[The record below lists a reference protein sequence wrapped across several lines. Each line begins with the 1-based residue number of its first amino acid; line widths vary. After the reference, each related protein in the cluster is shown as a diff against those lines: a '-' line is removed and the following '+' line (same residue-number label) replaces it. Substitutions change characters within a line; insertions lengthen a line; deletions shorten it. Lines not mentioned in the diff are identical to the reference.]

1 MFLYRLLSWIALV
14 LYAPL
19 ALIRSVTGRRRLGTL
34 RGRLGLLPYPDLA
47 GGVWVHAVSVGEVQ
61 VARNLL
67 AAVAKKSPGTRLG
80 LSATTAAGLEAARRL
95 AGEEIAVFSFPL
107 DLAGPVERS
116 LSALRPGVL
125 ALTETELWPL
135 LIDRARRRGVPV
147 ALVNGR
153 ISQRSYGRYDLVRG
167 WFRRV
172 LESVSLFTMQSEED
186 ARRIREL
193 GAPAGR
199 VLVTGN
205 IKYDAAPPGPF
216 PDARRLRSAAAG
228 RPILVAAS
236 TGEGEEEIV
245 LEAWISL
252 ERLSLLVI
260 APRRP
265 ERFDE
270 VARLIESSGFSV
282 IRRSTPDTEPSNHK
296 SQVTNPKSSPVYLL
310 DSIGELASL
319 YTEANLAFLGGSL
332 VRAGGH
338 NPIEAWAAGVPVLVG
353 PHTQN
358 FRSITASGE
367 DIGILE
373 RVSDARS
380 LARACGL
387 ALGNPA
393 STAARGERARRFV
406 AENRGAAASTAEA
419 IGTLLAGEPQ
429 ARAAAP

>member
-1 MFLYRLLSWIALV
+1 MFLYRLLSSIALV

-19 ALIRSVTGRRRLGTL
+19 ALIRSLTGRRRLGTL
-34 RGRLGLLPYPDLA
+34 TGRLGLLPYPDLA

-67 AAVAKKSPGTRLG
+67 AAVAKRSPGVRLG
-80 LSATTAAGLEAARRL
+80 LSATTAAGLEAARR
-95 AGEEIAVFSFPL
+95 AVADEIAVFSFPL

-116 LSALRPGVL
+116 LAALRPGVL
-125 ALTETELWPL
+125 VLTETELWPL
-135 LIDRARRRGVPV
+135 LIDRARRRGLPV

-153 ISQRSYGRYDLVRG
+153 ISQRSYGRYRLVRG
-167 WFRRV
+167 WFCKV
-172 LESVSLFTMQSEED
+172 LESVSLFAMQSEED

-193 GAPAGR
+193 GAPAGQ

-205 IKYDAAPPGPF
+205 IKFDAAPPGAF

-228 RPILVAAS
+228 RPVLVAAS
-236 TGEGEEEIV
+236 TGEGEEAIV
-245 LEAWISL
+245 LDAWTEL
-252 ERLSLLVI
+252 DPRPFLVL

-265 ERFDE
+265 ERFDA
-270 VARLIESSGFSV
+270 VAGLAGSRGLRV
-282 IRRSTPDTEPSNHK
+282 LRRSDPETSLDSRVSPPDTPVS
-296 SQVTNPKSSPVYLL
+296 VYLL

-319 YTEANLAFLGGSL
+319 YGEANLAFLGGSL
-332 VRAGGH
+332 MPAGGH

-358 FRSITASGE
+358 FRSITGSGE
-367 DIGILE
+367 TIGILE

-387 ALGNPA
+387 ALRDPA
-393 STAARGERARRFV
+393 STTARGERARRFV

-419 IGTLLAGEPQ
+419 IGNLLAGEPQ